1 MQTNAAHDQP
11 PADDGC
17 IDEMHMEL
25 APRLSAISSLAE
37 VIEEFGENHNIPDA
51 QIYFVNLEIDELMTN
66 YVAYAYAKVRRP
78 RMKVTVRAFTNKV
91 VLVVEDSGPPFNPL
105 EAPEADLTSGV
116 DERRLGGMGLHL
128 VRKYADRIDY
138 RCINKQNILSLE
150 HKFGRE
156 AKGPEA

>member
-37 VIEEFGENHNIPDA
+37 VIEEFGQNHDIPDA

-66 YVAYAYAKVRRP
+66 YVAYAYHRVKRP
-78 RMKVTVRAFTNKV
+78 RMLVTLRAFANKL
-91 VLVVEDSGPPFNPL
+91 VLVVTDSGPPFNPL
-105 EAPEADLTSGV
+105 EAPEADLTSEM
-116 DERRLGGMGLHL
+116 DERRVGGMGLHL
-128 VRKYADRIDY
+128 VRQYADRIDY
-138 RCINKQNILSLE
+138 RCIDDQNILSLE
-150 HKFGRE
+150 HKFDGKE
-156 AKGPEA
+156 KGEDA